1 MPAIV
6 QFPTVV
12 QEAVG
17 VFGPL
22 FANGPERRH
31 LAEYLTGLIVADRKN
46 VSGINRE
53 FAVTT
58 DQSNLNRW
66 LTEAEWDAAALNEL
80 RLGWLQQ
87 DPGTRYHAHGVIPI
101 DNVLVDHDGKLIEDA
116 GWFWDH
122 AERRN
127 KIAHDYVIVNYVC
140 ASGKHYPLEF
150 RRFVK
155 RDQCGQQ
162 PQPTPAGEGAAAKPA
177 DGKPADGK
185 PAKVFKGH
193 NELVRELVDWVVE
206 RAIPGDF
213 AFDSYFTNAGNLNHI
228 HGVGRGY
235 VGDLKFNRNVTF
247 MGRETKAEQVAAGI
261 KPADR
266 KAVEV
271 GGKKQWYFTK
281 TVSIPDVGHP
291 VRLLTLW
298 ENRNDANPRKI
309 LVTNRTHWEVSRI
322 LRVYRRRWRGTECF
336 HRDGKQHLGMGEC
349 QVRNGR
355 GQTRHMYLVFLSH
368 ALLMRPLKQVKQGR
382 ARAWAL
388 QRLTTIGQARL
399 AVMRQTLSD
408 TISWVLERFTLDN
421 WSIER
426 IKTHLALP

>member
-22 FANGPERRH
+22 FANEPERRH

-58 DQSNLNRW
+58 DQCNLNRW
-66 LTEAEWDAAALNEL
+66 LTEVEWDAAALNAA
-80 RLGWLQQ
+80 RLEWLQEE
-87 DPGTRYHAHGVIPI
+87 PSTRYHAHGVIPI
-101 DNVLVDHDGKLIEDA
+101 DDVLIDHDGKLIEDV

-122 AERRN
+122 AEHRH
-127 KIAHDYVIVNYVC
+127 KVAHDYVIANYVC
-140 ASGKHYPLEF
+140 ASGKHYPLDF

-155 RDQCGQQ
+155 RDQCQAK
-162 PQPTPAGEGAAAKPA
+162 AGEAKA
-177 DGKPADGK
+177 
-185 PAKVFKGH
+185 FKDH

-206 RAIPGDF
+206 RDIPGDF
-213 AFDSYFTNAGNLNHI
+213 AFDSYFTNARNLDHI
-228 HGVGRGY
+228 HGHGRGY

-247 MGRETKAEQVAAGI
+247 MGEEMKAEGVAARVG
-261 KPADR
+261 PADR

-281 TVSIPDVGHP
+281 SVRIEGVGHP
-291 VRLLTLW
+291 VRLLILW
-298 ENRNDANPRKI
+298 EGKNDAKPRKI

-349 QVRNGR
+349 QVRHGQ

-368 ALLMRPLKQVKQGR
+368 TLFMRPLMQGR

-388 QRLTTIGQARL
+388 QRLTTIGQARM
-399 AVMRQTLSD
+399 AVIRQTLSD
-408 TISWVLERFTLDN
+408 TISWVLERFTLDI
-421 WSIER
+421 WSCER
-426 IKTHLALP
+426 IKAQLALP